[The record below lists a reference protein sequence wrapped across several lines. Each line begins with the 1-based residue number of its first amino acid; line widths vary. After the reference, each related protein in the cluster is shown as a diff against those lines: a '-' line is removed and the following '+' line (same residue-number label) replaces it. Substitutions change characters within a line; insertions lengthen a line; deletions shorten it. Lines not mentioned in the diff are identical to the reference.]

1 MEVQLKHERVENKAN
16 LIQIK
21 KLQGYVVSLGTKPGN
36 MQAAKKILEE
46 KDNTIQ
52 VLKKKLKVHNVE
64 HVQSSELFTL
74 QEEKEKVYQE
84 MMDYKGKSLK
94 LQEEKNKWE
103 VERAKLM
110 AQIVKLKKD
119 KNDEK

>member
-1 MEVQLKHERVENKAN
+1 M
-16 LIQIK
+16 
-21 KLQGYVVSLGTKPGN
+21 
-36 MQAAKKILEE
+36 
-46 KDNTIQ
+46 
-52 VLKKKLKVHNVE
+52 LKKKIKVPNAE

-103 VERAKLM
+103 VERTELM
-110 AQIVKLKKD
+110 AHIVKLKKD
-119 KNDEK
+119 QNDEKEVME